1 VSFDHSDT
9 DDWQLAPE
17 ILEVDRP
24 KLLARE
30 MGYRVDEKPTLG
42 DPVKLCQEC
51 DEPMYERERFYNL
64 CKICSAKYGITRA
77 CDQGF

>member
-1 VSFDHSDT
+1 MSFDHSDT

-30 MGYRVDEKPTLG
+30 MGYRVDEKPILG
-42 DPVKLCQEC
+42 EPVKQCREC
-51 DEPMYERERFYNL
+51 EDPMYEYEKFYEY
-64 CKICSAKYGITRA
+64 CRACSAKYGLLRS
-77 CDQGF
+77 CDR